1 MISRRS
7 LKIFMKERLSSRVST
22 EALEQLQNLLL
33 NLADQIVREAEI
45 VARKQGRKMV
55 RGMDILIASKKIYQ
69 KELEV

>member
-1 MISRRS
+1 
-7 LKIFMKERLSSRVST
+7 MKERLSSRVST